1 MTRSCRAV
9 AARVLAATITGG
21 QSLGETLAPALEQV
35 PERDR
40 ALLQQLCY
48 GSLRHYHRLDAVLR
62 QLLRKPLKDK
72 DGDINALLIL
82 GLYQILDMR
91 IPDHASISTTVEAS
105 RELKKPWASGLING
119 VLRRCGRESDQLLQ
133 QLSQHQ
139 LDSHPEWLHRLLNQY
154 WPEQSAQIIAANN
167 LQPPM
172 CLRVNR
178 QRTSREDYLLALADA
193 DIAATACNFSADA
206 VRLEQAR
213 DVRQLPGFMEGRVS
227 VQDEG
232 AQLAAELMG
241 VQAGERVLDACAAPG
256 GKTCHILERQPD
268 LEQLWAV
275 DIDENRL
282 QRIQENLQRLN
293 LQASLVQADASQLPE
308 PLRQSRFDRVLLD
321 APCSGSGVIR
331 RHPDIKL
338 LRRESDLAGFAQT
351 QLAILQSLWPLVR
364 PGGLL
369 LYVTC
374 SILPPENDDVV
385 AAFLEQQ
392 TDAAALEPAV
402 SWGVKCAHGR
412 QLLPAPE
419 GPDGLYYAALC
430 KAS

>member
-256 GKTCHILERQPD
+256 GKTCHILER
-268 LEQLWAV
+268 L
-275 DIDENRL
+275 
-282 QRIQENLQRLN
+282 
-293 LQASLVQADASQLPE
+293 SL
-308 PLRQSRFDRVLLD
+308 
-321 APCSGSGVIR
+321 I
-331 RHPDIKL
+331 HI
-338 LRRESDLAGFAQT
+338 
-351 QLAILQSLWPLVR
+351 
-364 PGGLL
+364 
-369 LYVTC
+369 
-374 SILPPENDDVV
+374 
-385 AAFLEQQ
+385 
-392 TDAAALEPAV
+392 
-402 SWGVKCAHGR
+402 
-412 QLLPAPE
+412 
-419 GPDGLYYAALC
+419 
-430 KAS
+430 